1 MLHVRGSGE
10 RGFSPFLILALGYC
24 VDYSDTTQ
32 NLFTVMGASY
42 AAAIFL
48 GINNAGTVQPVVAIE
63 RTVFYRE
70 RGAGM
75 YSAIPYAL
83 AQASLVTTI
92 DQ

>member
-1 MLHVRGSGE
+1 
-10 RGFSPFLILALGYC
+10 
-24 VDYSDTTQ
+24 
-32 NLFTVMGASY
+32 MGASY